1 MIDLNV
7 SFLIQLGLFWFV
19 IIVLNNMFFK
29 PMLRYLDY
37 RKSLIEGRKSEAE
50 KILKDIEEQE
60 RYYNNRVREAKE
72 KGLEYKKSIR
82 EEILKAQK
90 EKMDEEQRKLEEA
103 FAKNKNA
110 MMGEVEAIK
119 REMDKLSMELGRMM
133 ANKVLGREVQ

>member
-29 PMLRYLDY
+29 PMLKYLDY
-37 RKSLIEGRKSEAE
+37 RKELMQGRKIEAE

-60 RYYNNRVREAKE
+60 KYYNNRVREAKE
-72 KGLEYKKSIR
+72 KGMEYKKAIR

-90 EKMDEEQRKLEEA
+90 EKLEAEQRKLDEE

-110 MMGEVEAIK
+110 ILGEVDAIK
-119 REMDKLSMELGRMM
+119 KDINKLASDLGKVM
-133 ANKVLGREVQ
+133 ATKVLGREVQ

>member
-1 MIDLNV
+1 MIDLNI

-37 RKSLIEGRKSEAE
+37 RKNLIQGRKEEAE

-60 RYYNNRVREAKE
+60 KYYNNRVREAKE
-72 KGLEYKKSIR
+72 KGLEHKKAIR

-90 EKMDEEQRKLEEA
+90 QKIEEELKKLDED
-103 FAKNKNA
+103 FIKNKNVIL
-110 MMGEVEAIK
+110 GEVETIK
-119 REMDKLSMELGRMM
+119 KDLDKIALDLGKVM
-133 ANKVLGREVQ
+133 ATKVLGREVQ

>member
-19 IIVLNNMFFK
+19 IIVLNSMFFK

-37 RKSLIEGRKSEAE
+37 RKTLVQGRKEEAE

-60 RYYNNRVREAKE
+60 KYYNSRVREAKE
-72 KGLEYKKSIR
+72 KGLEHKKSIR

-90 EKMDEEQRKLEEA
+90 QKIEEELKKLDED
-103 FAKNKNA
+103 FVKNKN
-110 MMGEVEAIK
+110 MILGEVETIK
-119 REMDKLSMELGRMM
+119 KDLDKIALDLGKVM
-133 ANKVLGREVQ
+133 ATKVLGREVQ

>member
-1 MIDLNV
+1 MIDLNI

-37 RKSLIEGRKSEAE
+37 RKNLIQGRKEEAE

-60 RYYNNRVREAKE
+60 KYYNNRVKEAKE
-72 KGLEYKKSIR
+72 KGLEHKKAIR

-90 EKMDEEQRKLEEA
+90 QKIEEELKKLDED
-103 FAKNKNA
+103 FVKNKNVIL
-110 MMGEVEAIK
+110 GEVETIK
-119 REMDKLSMELGRMM
+119 KDLDKIALDLGKVM
-133 ANKVLGREVQ
+133 ATKVLGREVQ